1 MPVGAPP
8 FAMHAGSCSYSDDV
22 TKLLV
27 GLDIDGTTIHYDG
40 HASDRVRKAVSE
52 TIAAGHEVV
61 IATGRS
67 VTGTMPIVE
76 LLGLEAGYLVCSNGA
91 VTAQIDPQEP
101 HGYRLIDSITFDP
114 RPVLDRL
121 KGAWPDG
128 LVAVEVI
135 GEGYLV
141 SDHFPDGEL
150 VGEVRVVPW
159 EELAQPTTRITFRS
173 PSGTAEQFVELAE
186 GLGLHGVNYGVGY
199 TAWLDINPEGV
210 SKAFAL
216 EKIREHLEIDLADTV
231 AVGDHRNDL
240 EMLTWAGRGVAMGQA
255 PDDVKAVANEVTGT
269 VEEDGLA
276 QVLESL

>member
-1 MPVGAPP
+1 MLRRD
-8 FAMHAGSCSYSDDV
+8 SYSERV

-27 GLDIDGTTIHYDG
+27 ALDIDGTTIHYDG

-52 TIAAGHEVV
+52 TIARGHEVV

-67 VTGTMPIVE
+67 ITGTMPIID
-76 LLGLEAGYLVCSNGA
+76 LLGLTEGHVVCSNGA
-91 VTAQIDPQEP
+91 VTAQIDAAEP
-101 HGYRLIDSITFDP
+101 HGYRLLDAVTFDP

-121 KGAWPDG
+121 RGAWPDG
-128 LVAVEVI
+128 RVAVEVI

-141 SDHFPDGEL
+141 SDHFPEGEL
-150 VGEVRVVPW
+150 VGEVHVVPW
-159 EELAQPTTRITFRS
+159 EQLAQPTTRITFRS
-173 PSGTAEQFVELAE
+173 PTSTAEEFAELAE

-210 SKAFAL
+210 SKASAL
-216 EKIREHLEIDLADTV
+216 EQVRAHHGIDIADTV

-240 EMLTWAGRGVAMGQA
+240 EMLAWAGRGVAMGQA
-255 PDDVKAVANEVTGT
+255 PDDVKAVADEVTGT

-276 QVLESL
+276 EVLDSL